1 MTEEDTTTD
10 TTVEAPNFGIQD
22 LVFTLQIIEACST
35 RGAFRADELT
45 NVTCPAV
52 VGKVKAVVPVNSQ
65 RVTGVPVET
74 LELNPNK
81 FTELTPETLPS
92 ATAK

>member
-45 NVTCPAV
+45 NVGGVYDRLRNFLIANGAIANPA
-52 VGKVKAVVPVNSQ
+52 AYTP
-65 RVTGVPVET
+65 TET
-74 LELNPNK
+74 QGDE
-81 FTELTPETLPS
+81 
-92 ATAK
+92 